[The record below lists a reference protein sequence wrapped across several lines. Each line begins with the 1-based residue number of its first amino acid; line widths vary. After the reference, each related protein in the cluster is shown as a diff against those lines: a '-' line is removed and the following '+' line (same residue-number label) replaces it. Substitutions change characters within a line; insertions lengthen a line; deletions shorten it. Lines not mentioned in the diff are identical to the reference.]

1 MKKRYR
7 RKSGNSTFP
16 NCIKGYGMSEDNQ
29 EAIRPPSVGSEEGT
43 GAKAGAGT
51 VEGTGTVEGAGAEG
65 QIGRILDKLQQL
77 LKQRDVL
84 LKENGKLKEELRRM
98 QDDQFGSTRRL
109 EQLQQQVEILGVT
122 KAAMSEGEKGELE
135 KRLGQYIREI
145 DRCIALLGE

>member
-1 MKKRYR
+1 
-7 RKSGNSTFP
+7 
-16 NCIKGYGMSEDNQ
+16 MSEDNQ
-29 EAIRPPSVGSEEGT
+29 EATSPPSVRSED
-43 GAKAGAGT
+43 
-51 VEGTGTVEGAGAEG
+51 GAGAEG

>member
-1 MKKRYR
+1 LKKRYR

-29 EAIRPPSVGSEEGT
+29 EAIRPPSVGSEEGA

-51 VEGTGTVEGAGAEG
+51 VEGSGAEG

-84 LKENGKLKEELRRM
+84 LKENGKLKEELLRM

-122 KAAMSEGEKGELE
+122 KATMSEGEKGELE

>member
-1 MKKRYR
+1 
-7 RKSGNSTFP
+7 
-16 NCIKGYGMSEDNQ
+16 MSEDNQ
-29 EAIRPPSVGSEEGT
+29 EAAGPPPVRSQ
-43 GAKAGAGT
+43 
-51 VEGTGTVEGAGAEG
+51 EGAGAEG
-65 QIGRILDKLQQL
+65 QIARILDKLQQL

-84 LKENGKLKEELRRM
+84 LKENGKLKEELRRI

-109 EQLQQQVEILGVT
+109 AQLQQQVEILGVT